1 MAGSSALTSIS
12 NAFAEV
18 VDAAAGS
25 VVQVHGHRR
34 AASGVVYSQEVVA
47 TFARTL
53 GREDGL
59 HVKQADGTVID
70 AELAGWDPAT
80 SLAVLRVPGLSAAPV
95 KVSSSAAR
103 VGHLAVAIARSWSN
117 GVTASIGTVAI
128 IGGPLATGRRR
139 GIEQVIRTTARM
151 HDGFSGGA
159 FVSTD
164 GELVGIT
171 TAASIRGLGVVIPS
185 AIAWSTIASVLEHG
199 KAKRGYLGIAGQPAS
214 LPDSQ
219 QRGESRPSALLVV
232 GVTPGSPA
240 DAAGVLV
247 GDLLLDY
254 DGQPIVS
261 PEDLLELLMG
271 ERVGRQVPV
280 RVLRGTSAVTLDV
293 TPRERSDG

>member
-12 NAFAEV
+12 NAFADV
-18 VDAAAGS
+18 VDATAGS

-34 AASGVVYSQEVVA
+34 AASGVVYSHEVVA
-47 TFARTL
+47 TLARTL

-59 HVKQADGTVID
+59 HVKQPDGTVLD

-80 SLAVLRVPGLSAAPV
+80 SLAVLRVPGLTAAPV
-95 KVSSSAAR
+95 KTGPAAR
-103 VGHLAVAIARSWSN
+103 VGHLAIAIARSWSN

-159 FVSTD
+159 FVSTE

-185 AIAWSTIASVLEHG
+185 AIAWSTIASVLQHG

-232 GVTPGSPA
+232 GVTPDSPA

-247 GDLLLDY
+247 GDLLLDF
-254 DGQPIVS
+254 DGQPVVS

-271 ERVGRQVPV
+271 DRVGRQVPL
-280 RVLRGTSAVTLDV
+280 RVLRGTAAVTLDV

>member
-1 MAGSSALTSIS
+1 MGGSSALTSIS

-171 TAASIRGLGVVIPS
+171 TAASIRGL
-185 AIAWSTIASVLEHG
+185 
-199 KAKRGYLGIAGQPAS
+199 
-214 LPDSQ
+214 
-219 QRGESRPSALLVV
+219 
-232 GVTPGSPA
+232 
-240 DAAGVLV
+240 
-247 GDLLLDY
+247 
-254 DGQPIVS
+254 
-261 PEDLLELLMG
+261 
-271 ERVGRQVPV
+271 
-280 RVLRGTSAVTLDV
+280 
-293 TPRERSDG
+293 